1 MARLF
6 LVCSLLAVAHCFHE
20 RTEPDLERTLA
31 KSVKKSEAKDTKLV
45 ALEKSPN
52 APAKPF
58 FYPFY
63 YDEATMA
70 KYKDAYTKYMASVT
84 DNTKALYSN
93 PIAWYFF
100 WPYMMWWPWM
110 YFYFTWMFYWPYMFW
125 WW

>member
-1 MARLF
+1 ML
-6 LVCSLLAVAHCFHE
+6 SWQ

-70 KYKDAYTKYMASVT
+70 KYKDAYTKCAAAPCFRTRRDRSTVLPHARSRAPSYGCPHSTAPALNRANHKNSV
-84 DNTKALYSN
+84 
-93 PIAWYFF
+93 
-100 WPYMMWWPWM
+100 
-110 YFYFTWMFYWPYMFW
+110 
-125 WW
+125 